1 MSVRTFLLGLTAC
14 LSISACLSPG
24 DAADGEE
31 ARLGDASLATTSS
44 AAIVIND
51 PPIAQYPVPPSQIY
65 YAESWAPRVSPSL
78 TWPSNATRV
87 QVIIRRGYAATLF
100 SPATFYAF
108 IVSDGAYLRRILH
121 VATSDYGAFLAHMNS
136 VYAIAEAPNS
146 ERSHSIAGGTYVGP
160 HPAGPPGDPISPTLL
175 SRVLTSAAAI
185 DASAQQAINEAF

>member
-1 MSVRTFLLGLTAC
+1 MSVRTFLLGLSAC

-24 DAADGEE
+24 ADDGDE
-31 ARLGDASLATTSS
+31 ARLGDVALATASS

-51 PPIAQYPVPPSQIY
+51 PPIAQYPVPPSQSY
-65 YAESWAPRVSPSL
+65 YAENWAPRVSPAL
-78 TWPSNATRV
+78 TWPTNATRV
-87 QVIIRRGYAATLF
+87 QVIIRRGHAATLY

-108 IVSDGAYLRRILH
+108 IVSDGSHLRRILH

-185 DASAQQAINEAF
+185 DNSAQLAINESF